1 MKHFGEWLAQQRLR
15 VFGAGR
21 PAPLSQSGIWHS
33 AADDGEPKGDT
44 PTPADPPA
52 PTPPAPP
59 PAAPPVAPP
68 KGPRNPWLPGGDHPA
83 PPRRPA
89 SIDDIFRP
97 KGSSGGGSGGNGS
110 GGGPGK
116 GNYNPLGNIRLPSRA
131 DGKSW
136 LPLIVA
142 GVLGLWVLSTSFH
155 QLPNNE
161 QGVVTTFGKYDRI
174 IGPGASATLP
184 WPVQDVETA
193 DVTRIHADTIPD
205 TEAEKLMLTSDQN
218 LVNLSYLV
226 RWSIRDL
233 KLYTFQLDNPDTTVR
248 QVTEAAMRA
257 SVADVKLDDVMNGM
271 GRAEITHNVRAR
283 TQAILDAYHSG
294 IVIQGVDIKKADP
307 PAKVNEAFQ
316 QVSAAQQD
324 AASYISQA
332 QAIAQKHVAQAQGEA
347 AGFDLI
353 YAQYRLAP
361 EVTRKRMY
369 YATMERVL
377 GNNDKVLVGGNTT
390 SYLPLPEIRRA
401 ATQADTSQGSEIVVS
416 GKSGQGK

>member
-52 PTPPAPP
+52 PAPPAPP
-59 PAAPPVAPP
+59 PAAPP
-68 KGPRNPWLPGGDHPA
+68 KG
-83 PPRRPA
+83 PRRPA

-97 KGSSGGGSGGNGS
+97 KGSGGGS

-116 GNYNPLGNIRLPSRA
+116 GNNNPLGNIRLPSRA
-131 DGKSW
+131 GGKSW
-136 LPLIVA
+136 LPLIIA

-233 KLYTFQLDNPDTTVR
+233 KLYTFQLNDPDTTVK

-271 GRAEITHNVRAR
+271 GRAEITHNVRQR

-324 AASYISQA
+324 AAGYVSQA
-332 QAIAQKHVAQAQGEA
+332 QAYAQKKVAAAQADA
-347 AGFDLI
+347 AAFDKV
-353 YAQYRLAP
+353 YAQYKLAP
-361 EVTRKRMY
+361 EVTRRRMY
-369 YATMERVL
+369 YETMERVL
-377 GNNDKVLVGGNTT
+377 SSNDKVLVSGNTT
-390 SYLPLPEIRRA
+390 SYLPLPEVKRA
-401 ATQADTSQGSEIVVS
+401 AQAAQGQNSDIVVQ
-416 GKSGQGK
+416 GNTGQGK